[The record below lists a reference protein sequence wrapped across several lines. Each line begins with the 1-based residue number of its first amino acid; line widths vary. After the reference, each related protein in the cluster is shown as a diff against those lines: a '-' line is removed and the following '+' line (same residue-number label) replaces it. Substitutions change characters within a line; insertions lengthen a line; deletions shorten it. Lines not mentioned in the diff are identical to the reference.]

1 MAVAICRSRGCER
14 RTLCLSWRPSHVLHE
29 GLAFGLAHSRSS
41 GCAHLQAHRFRM
53 STRSIAAPSPDSVQ
67 FILDIGNTSARCST
81 PAAEARTTPACA
93 GRRTST
99 GPMRH
104 APGTRPDPRF
114 PAPGGCDT
122 CQDVGRC
129 SPARRAGRRI
139 ARQWAVTCRA
149 RRTPSWRGRRPH
161 RPGWRG
167 LPFPLRRS
175 WCRGRRALCASR
187 SCRSGRPPS

>member
-93 GRRTST
+93 GRTNFNRPNAARAWNPS
-99 GPMRH
+99 GSPI
-104 APGTRPDPRF
+104 PGTGGLRHL
-114 PAPGGCDT
+114 PGRGAL
-122 CQDVGRC
+122 QPG
-129 SPARRAGRRI
+129 PAGRTADRPPMGSYLPSAPNTFLARPPTAPTGLARI
-139 ARQWAVTCRA
+139 AFSSSPIMV
-149 RRTPSWRGRRPH
+149 
-161 RPGWRG
+161 
-167 LPFPLRRS
+167 
-175 WCRGRRALCASR
+175 
-187 SCRSGRPPS
+187 